1 MTNGAPIPATRPL
14 AELLRGLL
22 EAPPGI
28 AVSDV
33 TLDSREATPGA
44 LFLACRGHT
53 RHGLQFAGEAV
64 ARGARAVL
72 FEPPAEGPSPAPHFG
87 QGVFVAAVPQLARQA
102 GVIAD
107 RFFERPSRSLAV
119 AGITGTN
126 GKTTCA
132 WLLAQALTRCGR
144 PAAYMGTLGFGL
156 PGALEDTQHTT
167 SDAVTVHRRLARLRG
182 LGARW
187 VGMEVSSHALDQE
200 RIAGVRFH
208 TAAFTN
214 LSRDH
219 LDYHGTMDAYGRTKA
234 RLFELELESRVINVD
249 DAFGAQLAARAAAQS
264 LIVTMRSGAG
274 APPPGARRVR
284 ASQVRP
290 ASPGLR
296 MRIDSSW
303 GEGALAVP
311 LIGAFNADNAL
322 TVLAILLGAHVPLP
336 EALAA
341 LSGCRGAPG
350 RMEAFGGE
358 GGRPLAIV
366 DYAHTPDALEKA
378 LRNARLHCSGRL
390 HVVFGCGG
398 DRDAGKRPMMG
409 RIAAEL
415 ADEVIVTDDNPRT
428 EPPGRITAD
437 ILGGIE
443 VSARIRIEHDRRSA
457 IRLALAHCDPG
468 DVVVVAGK
476 GHEAYQIY
484 GRERRPFRDQ
494 AVVRE
499 VLGLEGLAH
508 E

>member
-1 MTNGAPIPATRPL
+1 MTSAAQTPPTRPL
-14 AELLRGLL
+14 AELVRGLL

-28 AVSDV
+28 RVSDV
-33 TLDSREATPGA
+33 TLDSREAVAGT

-72 FEPPAEGPSPAPHFG
+72 FEPQEGEGSSPAPHFG
-87 QGVFVAAVPQLARQA
+87 EAVFVAAVPQLTRQA

-107 RFFERPSRSLAV
+107 RFFEHPSHSLAV
-119 AGITGTN
+119 AAMTGTN

-144 PAAYMGTLGFGL
+144 PAAYMGTLGFGF

-167 SDAVTVHRRLARLRG
+167 ADAVTVHRRLARLRG

-219 LDYHGTMDAYGRTKA
+219 LDYHGTMGAYGRAKA
-234 RLFELELESRVINVD
+234 RLFELELESRVINID
-249 DAFGAQLAARAAAQS
+249 DAFGAQLAGRATAET
-264 LIVTMRSGAG
+264 LIVTTRSGTA
-274 APPPGARRVR
+274 APPPGARRVH
-284 ASQVRP
+284 ASQLRP
-290 ASPGLR
+290 ARSGLR
-296 MRIDSSW
+296 MRIESSW
-303 GEGALAVP
+303 GEGELAVP
-311 LIGAFNADNAL
+311 LIGEFNADNAL
-322 TVLAILLGAHVPLP
+322 TVLAILLGAQVPLA
-336 EALAA
+336 EALTA
-341 LSGCRGAPG
+341 LGGCRGAPG

-378 LRNARLHCSGRL
+378 LRNARLHCGARL

-398 DRDAGKRPMMG
+398 DRDTGKRPMMG

-437 ILGGIE
+437 ILSGIGPA
-443 VSARIRIEHDRRSA
+443 SRIRIEHDRRAA

-468 DVVVVAGK
+468 DVVLVAGK

-484 GRERRPFRDQ
+484 GRERRSFRDQ

-499 VLGLEGLAH
+499 ALGLEGARS
-508 E
+508 

>member
-1 MTNGAPIPATRPL
+1 MTDAAPIPATRPL
-14 AELLRGLL
+14 AELVRGLL
-22 EAPPGI
+22 EAPPDI
-28 AVSDV
+28 AVSEV
-33 TLDSREATPGA
+33 TLDSREAAPGA
-44 LFLACRGHT
+44 LFLACRGRT
-53 RHGLQFAGEAV
+53 RHGLEFAGEAV
-64 ARGARAVL
+64 ARGARVVL
-72 FEPPAEGPSPAPHFG
+72 FEPIGDDPSPAPHFG
-87 QGVFVAAVPQLARQA
+87 EAVFVAAVPQLARQA
-102 GVIAD
+102 GVIAA
-107 RFFERPSRSLAV
+107 RFFEHPSHSLAV
-119 AGITGTN
+119 VGITGTN

-167 SDAVTVHRRLARLRG
+167 ADAVSLHRQLARLRG

-187 VGMEVSSHALDQE
+187 VGMEVSSHALDQD

-219 LDYHGTMDAYGRTKA
+219 LDYHGTMSAYGRAKA
-234 RLFELELESRVINVD
+234 RLFELELASRVINID
-249 DAFGAQLAARAAAQS
+249 DAFGAQLAARAPAQT
-264 LIVTMRSGAG
+264 LIVTTRSGAG
-274 APPPGARRVR
+274 PSPPPGARLVR
-284 ASQVRP
+284 ACHVRP

-296 MRIDSSW
+296 MRIESSW
-303 GEGALAVP
+303 GEGELAVP
-311 LIGAFNADNAL
+311 LIGEFNADNAL
-322 TVLAILLGAHVPLP
+322 TVLAILLGAQVPLAA
-336 EALAA
+336 ALAA
-341 LSGCRGAPG
+341 LSGCQGAPG

-390 HVVFGCGG
+390 RVVFGCGG

-437 ILGGIE
+437 ILSGIE
-443 VSARIRIEHDRRSA
+443 PSARIRIEHDRRAA
-457 IRLALAHCDPG
+457 IRLALAHCAPG
-468 DVVVVAGK
+468 DVVLVAGK

-494 AVVRE
+494 AVVCEALRLQE
-499 VLGLEGLAH
+499 ARS
-508 E
+508 